1 MAKNL
6 HISAMSFAIGSD
18 DLVKDEA
25 HLLPAGDFAPTDGRV
40 LPVASFK
47 LDETI
52 AHGVIAKMAARKN
65 DTLIDYEHQSLYASD
80 NGQPVI
86 AAGWFHEMDFRAD
99 GLWAINVRWTETAK
113 RRIAEKEYRYVSA
126 VFAYDEKTGAVADV
140 ISIALTNTPALD
152 GLQSL
157 AALSKFQDLPQDLNT
172 GDLPMP
178 EKDVAALTTERD
190 TLKTNVASL
199 TAENGTLKTDIVA
212 LSVERDA
219 LKAKVEAVETAQ
231 AATAL
236 ATEKTKH
243 GELITAALTDGR
255 IAPAQKAWAEKQS
268 LAVLTEYLDASK
280 PILPAGRQHVEGD
293 EGEPGLTNVELAMCN
308 RMHITPEAFA
318 KSKAQIATERN
329 QAHA

>member
-1 MAKNL
+1 MAKHL

-40 LPVASFK
+40 LPVAAFK
-47 LDETI
+47 IDAAI
-52 AHGVIAKMAARKN
+52 ASRVVARMAARKN

-86 AAGWFHEMDFRAD
+86 AAGWFREMEYRAD
-99 GLWAINVRWTETAK
+99 GLWSINVAWTETAK
-113 RRIAEKEYRYVSA
+113 RRILEKEYRYISA
-126 VFAYDEKTGAVADV
+126 VFTFDKKTGEVLDV

-157 AALSKFQDLPQDLNT
+157 AALSKFQDLPQDQHLNL
-172 GDLPMP
+172 GDLPMS

-199 TAENGTLKTDIVA
+199 TAENDTLKTDIVA
-212 LSVERDA
+212 LSVERDT
-219 LKAKVEAVETAQ
+219 LKAKVVAIETAQ

-243 GELITAALTDGR
+243 TDLIAAALTDGR

-268 LAVLTEYLDASK
+268 LAALTEYLDASK
-280 PILPAGRQHVEGD
+280 PILPAGRQHEDGD
-293 EGEPGLTNVELAMCN
+293 KGEHGISAEALAMCT
-308 RMHITPEAFA
+308 RMGVKPEDYA
-318 KSKAQIATERN
+318 KIKV
-329 QAHA
+329 